1 MSAVL
6 RGALRR
12 LRPPRRGGRPDP
24 LAAAALRPLGG
35 GAGEQGRRETQSPS
49 LGKDRA
55 DTVIVGG
62 GCVGVSLAYH
72 LAKAGLKDVV
82 LLEKSELTAGST
94 WHAAGLTTYFHPG
107 INLKKIHSYSIKLY
121 EKLEEE
127 TGQAVGFHQPGSIR
141 IASTPTRVDEFKY
154 QMTRAGWHPT
164 EQYLITPEKVQELFP
179 LLNMDMV
186 LAGLYN
192 PGDGHIDP
200 YSLTMALAAGARK
213 YGAQLNY
220 PVEVTNL
227 NSRSDGTWEVETP
240 LGRIRAKRVVNTA
253 GFWAREIGK
262 MIGLQHP
269 LIPVHHQYVV
279 TSTIPEVKALKTE
292 LPVIR
297 DLEGSYYLRQERDG
311 LLFGPYESEEKM
323 KLQDSWVTNGVP
335 PGFGKELFES
345 DLDRIM
351 EHIEAAM
358 EMVPVLKNAD
368 IVNTIAGPITYSPDI
383 LPMVGPHQ
391 GVINY
396 WVAIG
401 FGWRLVAS
409 GVPPWS
415 VLGPVLFNTFIND
428 IDGGI
433 ECTLSKFA
441 DNTKLSGA
449 VDTPEGWDAIQ
460 RDLDKLK
467 KWARANLMGFNKAK
481 CKVLHLGQ
489 GNPQYQYRL
498 GDEGIARSPAEKDL
512 GVLVGEKL
520 DTSQQCVLTAQKASH
535 ILGCIKRNIASRSRE
550 VILPLY
556 SALVRPHLE
565 SCVQLWSPQHRKD
578 MDLLEWVQRRATKMI
593 RGLEHLSCG
602 DRLRELGLF
611 SLEKR
616 RLREDLIVAF
626 QYFKGAY
633 KKDGDRLFSRACS
646 NRTRANGWKLKGG
659 RFRPDI
665 RKKFFTMSVVK
676 HWNRLPREVVDAPS
690 LETFKARYGII
701 HAGGIGKY
709 LSDWI
714 LEGEPPFDLIELDP
728 NRYGKWTTTEYT
740 AAKAR
745 ESYGFNNIVGYP
757 KEERFAGRPTERT
770 SGLYDLLKSKC
781 SMGFHAGWEQPH
793 WFYKPGDETGYKPS
807 FRRTNWFDPVG
818 REYKQVME
826 KVGVI
831 DLSPFGKFKVKG
843 TDSVKLL
850 DHLFANVVP
859 KVGSTNISH
868 MLTPRGKV
876 YAELTVSQLY
886 PGEFMLV
893 TGSGSELHD
902 LRWIEE
908 EVMRGG
914 YKVEIENMTD
924 DMGVLGVAGPY
935 ARQILQKLTSED
947 LSDGSFKF
955 LQSRHVK
962 LSDIAVTA
970 IRISYTGELGWELY
984 HRKEDSAALY
994 SAIMEA
1000 GQKEGI
1006 DNFGTYALNALRL
1019 EKGFRAWGAEMNCDT
1034 NPLEAGLGY
1043 FVKLNKVCLII
1054 FKMFYYAQG
1063 YSFKGL
1069 KRKMLTNCKIK

>member
-1 MSAVL
+1 KEAS
-6 RGALRR
+6 
-12 LRPPRRGGRPDP
+12 
-24 LAAAALRPLGG
+24 
-35 GAGEQGRRETQSPS
+35 SPS

-55 DTVIVGG
+55 DTVIIGG

-107 INLKKIHSYSIKLY
+107 INLKKIHAYSIKLY

-127 TGQAVGFHQPGSIR
+127 TGQPVGFHQPGSIR

-179 LLNMDMV
+179 LLNMDKV

-220 PVEVTNL
+220 PVQVTSL
-227 NSRSDGTWEVETP
+227 NFRSDGTWEVETP
-240 LGRIRAKRVVNTA
+240 LGIIQAKRIVNAA
-253 GFWAREIGK
+253 GFWARDIGK

-323 KLQDSWVTNGVP
+323 KLQESWVTNGVP

-358 EMVPVLKNAD
+358 EMVPVLRKAD
-368 IVNTIAGPITYSPDI
+368 IINTIAGPITYSPDI

-391 GVINY
+391 GVRNY

-401 FGWRLVAS
+401 FG
-409 GVPPWS
+409 
-415 VLGPVLFNTFIND
+415 
-428 IDGGI
+428 
-433 ECTLSKFA
+433 
-441 DNTKLSGA
+441 
-449 VDTPEGWDAIQ
+449 
-460 RDLDKLK
+460 
-467 KWARANLMGFNKAK
+467 
-481 CKVLHLGQ
+481 
-489 GNPQYQYRL
+489 
-498 GDEGIARSPAEKDL
+498 
-512 GVLVGEKL
+512 
-520 DTSQQCVLTAQKASH
+520 
-535 ILGCIKRNIASRSRE
+535 
-550 VILPLY
+550 
-556 SALVRPHLE
+556 
-565 SCVQLWSPQHRKD
+565 
-578 MDLLEWVQRRATKMI
+578 
-593 RGLEHLSCG
+593 
-602 DRLRELGLF
+602 
-611 SLEKR
+611 
-616 RLREDLIVAF
+616 
-626 QYFKGAY
+626 
-633 KKDGDRLFSRACS
+633 
-646 NRTRANGWKLKGG
+646 
-659 RFRPDI
+659 
-665 RKKFFTMSVVK
+665 
-676 HWNRLPREVVDAPS
+676 
-690 LETFKARYGII
+690 YGII
-701 HAGGIGKY
+701 HAGGMGKY

-714 LEGEPPFDLIELDP
+714 LEGEPPFDLIEVDP
-728 NRYGKWTTTEYT
+728 NRYGKWTTTAYT

-807 FRRTNWFDPVG
+807 FQRTNWFDPVG

-902 LRWIEE
+902 LRL
-908 EVMRGG
+908 V
-914 YKVEIENMTD
+914 Y
-924 DMGVLGVAGPY
+924 
-935 ARQILQKLTSED
+935 ILMHILKQLKSLQFIF
-947 LSDGSFKF
+947 SFCCAKY
-955 LQSRHVK
+955 VK
-962 LSDIAVTA
+962 YTHSYLHSVTFAVHLPSHHLF
-970 IRISYTGELGWELY
+970 IMSLIYPCELGWELY
-984 HRKEDSAALY
+984 HRKEDSVPLY

-1034 NPLEAGLGY
+1034 NPLEAGLEY
-1043 FVKLNKVCLII
+1043 FVKLNKAADFTGKQALKQIKEEGLRRRLVYLTLETDNVDPEGNESVWHNGKARTIVIGNTTSGCFSYGAQQSLAFAYVPMELSKAGQKLEVELLGKNYPATII
-1054 FKMFYYAQG
+1054 QEPLVLTEPTRMRLQR
-1063 YSFKGL
+1063 KGESP
-1069 KRKMLTNCKIK
+1069 KI

>member
-1 MSAVL
+1 
-6 RGALRR
+6 
-12 LRPPRRGGRPDP
+12 
-24 LAAAALRPLGG
+24 
-35 GAGEQGRRETQSPS
+35 QETPSPS

-55 DTVIVGG
+55 DTVIIGG

-127 TGQAVGFHQPGSIR
+127 TGQHIAFYLEGSTTSSSSSILPSPTVSTSLSLPQLPDSPETH
-141 IASTPTRVDEFKY
+141 ASLDFP
-154 QMTRAGWHPT
+154 PS
-164 EQYLITPEKVQELFP
+164 FP
-179 LLNMDMV
+179 LLRPTLLDPESRERGWRYSKLLRAAAIPVNCICPIPRSVCSDFTADVGHDAEPNLLNLVCLHISV
-186 LAGLYN
+186 LFLS
-192 PGDGHIDP
+192 
-200 YSLTMALAAGARK
+200 SL
-213 YGAQLNY
+213 
-220 PVEVTNL
+220 
-227 NSRSDGTWEVETP
+227 
-240 LGRIRAKRVVNTA
+240 
-253 GFWAREIGK
+253 GFWARDIGK

-351 EHIEAAM
+351 EYMEIAM
-358 EMVPVLKNAD
+358 EMVPVLKKAD
-368 IVNTIAGPITYSPDI
+368 IVNTIAGPITYSPDV

-391 GVINY
+391 GVRNY

-401 FGWRLVAS
+401 FGM
-409 GVPPWS
+409 PWI
-415 VLGPVLFNTFIND
+415 LVLFCF
-428 IDGGI
+428 
-433 ECTLSKFA
+433 
-441 DNTKLSGA
+441 
-449 VDTPEGWDAIQ
+449 
-460 RDLDKLK
+460 
-467 KWARANLMGFNKAK
+467 
-481 CKVLHLGQ
+481 
-489 GNPQYQYRL
+489 
-498 GDEGIARSPAEKDL
+498 
-512 GVLVGEKL
+512 
-520 DTSQQCVLTAQKASH
+520 
-535 ILGCIKRNIASRSRE
+535 
-550 VILPLY
+550 
-556 SALVRPHLE
+556 
-565 SCVQLWSPQHRKD
+565 
-578 MDLLEWVQRRATKMI
+578 
-593 RGLEHLSCG
+593 
-602 DRLRELGLF
+602 F
-611 SLEKR
+611 SL
-616 RLREDLIVAF
+616 
-626 QYFKGAY
+626 
-633 KKDGDRLFSRACS
+633 
-646 NRTRANGWKLKGG
+646 
-659 RFRPDI
+659 
-665 RKKFFTMSVVK
+665 
-676 HWNRLPREVVDAPS
+676 
-690 LETFKARYGII
+690 
-701 HAGGIGKY
+701 
-709 LSDWI
+709 
-714 LEGEPPFDLIELDP
+714 
-728 NRYGKWTTTEYT
+728 
-740 AAKAR
+740 
-745 ESYGFNNIVGYP
+745 VGYP

-908 EVMRGG
+908 EVRRGE

-924 DMGVLGVAGPY
+924 EMGVLGVAGPY
-935 ARQILQKLTSED
+935 ARQILQKLASED
-947 LSDGSFKF
+947 LSEDSFKF
-955 LQSRHVK
+955 LQSRHMK

-984 HRKEDSAALY
+984 HRKEDSVALY

-1034 NPLEAGLGY
+1034 NPLEAGLEY
-1043 FVKLNKVCLII
+1043 FVKLNKPADFTGKQALKQIKEKGFKRRLVYLTLETDNVDPEGNESVWHNGKVIGNTTSGSFSYRAQQSLAFAYVPTELSKVGQKLEVELLGKNYPATII
-1054 FKMFYYAQG
+1054 QEPLVLTEPTRMHLQR
-1063 YSFKGL
+1063 KGESP
-1069 KRKMLTNCKIK
+1069 KI

>member
-1 MSAVL
+1 MSAML
-6 RGALRR
+6 RAALRR
-12 LRPPRRGGRPDP
+12 LPLPCRGGCPGP
-24 LAAAALRPLGG
+24 SAALRALGG
-35 GAGEQGRRETQSPS
+35 AASARAGKENRSPS
-49 LGKDRA
+49 LGKDKA
-55 DTVIVGG
+55 DTVIIGG

-72 LAKAGLKDVV
+72 LAKAGLQDVV

-107 INLKKIHSYSIKLY
+107 INLKKIHAYSIKLY

-179 LLNMDMV
+179 LLNMDKV

-220 PVEVTNL
+220 PVQVTNL

-240 LGRIRAKRVVNTA
+240 LGVIQAKRIVNTA
-253 GFWAREIGK
+253 GFWAHEIGK

-269 LIPVHHQYVV
+269 VIPVHHQYVV
-279 TSTIPEVKALKTE
+279 TSTVPEVKALKTE

-311 LLFGPYESEEKM
+311 LLFGPYESQEKM

-351 EHIEAAM
+351 EYVEAAM
-358 EMVPVLKNAD
+358 EMVPVLKKAN
-368 IVNTIAGPITYSPDI
+368 IINTVSGPITYSPDI

-391 GVINY
+391 GVRNY

-401 FGWRLVAS
+401 FG
-409 GVPPWS
+409 
-415 VLGPVLFNTFIND
+415 
-428 IDGGI
+428 
-433 ECTLSKFA
+433 
-441 DNTKLSGA
+441 
-449 VDTPEGWDAIQ
+449 
-460 RDLDKLK
+460 
-467 KWARANLMGFNKAK
+467 
-481 CKVLHLGQ
+481 
-489 GNPQYQYRL
+489 
-498 GDEGIARSPAEKDL
+498 
-512 GVLVGEKL
+512 
-520 DTSQQCVLTAQKASH
+520 
-535 ILGCIKRNIASRSRE
+535 
-550 VILPLY
+550 
-556 SALVRPHLE
+556 
-565 SCVQLWSPQHRKD
+565 
-578 MDLLEWVQRRATKMI
+578 
-593 RGLEHLSCG
+593 
-602 DRLRELGLF
+602 
-611 SLEKR
+611 
-616 RLREDLIVAF
+616 
-626 QYFKGAY
+626 
-633 KKDGDRLFSRACS
+633 
-646 NRTRANGWKLKGG
+646 
-659 RFRPDI
+659 
-665 RKKFFTMSVVK
+665 
-676 HWNRLPREVVDAPS
+676 
-690 LETFKARYGII
+690 YGII

-745 ESYGFNNIVGYP
+745 ESYGFNNIIIYP

-770 SGLYDLLKSKC
+770 SGLYDLLKTKC

-826 KVGVI
+826 RAGVI

-868 MLTPRGKV
+868 MLTPKGKV

-908 EVMRGG
+908 EVVRGG

-924 DMGVLGVAGPY
+924 EMGVLGVAGPY
-935 ARQILQKLTSED
+935 ARQVLQRLTAED

-955 LQSRHVK
+955 LQSRHLK

-984 HRKEDSAALY
+984 HRKEDSVALY
-994 SAIMEA
+994 NAIMDA

-1034 NPLEAGLGY
+1034 NPLEAGLEY
-1043 FVKLNKVCLII
+1043 FVKLNKPADFIGK
-1054 FKMFYYAQG
+1054 KMLKQIKE
-1063 YSFKGL
+1063 KGL
-1069 KRKMLTNCKIK
+1069 KRRLVYLTLETDDVDPEGNESVWHNGKVIGNTTSGSFSYSAKQSLAFAYVPTELSKVGQKLEVELLGKNYSATIIQEPLVLTEPTRTRLQRKGQSPKI

>member
-12 LRPPRRGGRPDP
+12 LRPPRRPGTLG
-24 LAAAALRPLGG
+24 AAAQRPLG
-35 GAGEQGRRETQSPS
+35 AQGRKETSSPS

-55 DTVIVGG
+55 DTVVIGG

-107 INLKKIHSYSIKLY
+107 INLKKIHAYSIKLY

-127 TGQAVGFHQPGSIR
+127 TGQPVGFHQPGSIR

-179 LLNMDMV
+179 LLNMDKV

-220 PVEVTNL
+220 PVQVTNL

-240 LGRIRAKRVVNTA
+240 LGIIQAKRIVNTA
-253 GFWAREIGK
+253 GFWARDIGK

-279 TSTIPEVKALKTE
+279 TSTISEVKALKTE

-323 KLQDSWVTNGVP
+323 KLQESWVTNGVP
-335 PGFGKELFES
+335 P
-345 DLDRIM
+345 
-351 EHIEAAM
+351 
-358 EMVPVLKNAD
+358 
-368 IVNTIAGPITYSPDI
+368 
-383 LPMVGPHQ
+383 
-391 GVINY
+391 
-396 WVAIG
+396 
-401 FGWRLVAS
+401 
-409 GVPPWS
+409 
-415 VLGPVLFNTFIND
+415 
-428 IDGGI
+428 
-433 ECTLSKFA
+433 
-441 DNTKLSGA
+441 
-449 VDTPEGWDAIQ
+449 
-460 RDLDKLK
+460 
-467 KWARANLMGFNKAK
+467 
-481 CKVLHLGQ
+481 
-489 GNPQYQYRL
+489 
-498 GDEGIARSPAEKDL
+498 
-512 GVLVGEKL
+512 
-520 DTSQQCVLTAQKASH
+520 
-535 ILGCIKRNIASRSRE
+535 
-550 VILPLY
+550 
-556 SALVRPHLE
+556 
-565 SCVQLWSPQHRKD
+565 
-578 MDLLEWVQRRATKMI
+578 
-593 RGLEHLSCG
+593 
-602 DRLRELGLF
+602 
-611 SLEKR
+611 
-616 RLREDLIVAF
+616 
-626 QYFKGAY
+626 
-633 KKDGDRLFSRACS
+633 
-646 NRTRANGWKLKGG
+646 
-659 RFRPDI
+659 
-665 RKKFFTMSVVK
+665 
-676 HWNRLPREVVDAPS
+676 
-690 LETFKARYGII
+690 
-701 HAGGIGKY
+701 
-709 LSDWI
+709 
-714 LEGEPPFDLIELDP
+714 
-728 NRYGKWTTTEYT
+728 
-740 AAKAR
+740 
-745 ESYGFNNIVGYP
+745 VGYP

-908 EVMRGG
+908 KVTRDG

-924 DMGVLGVAGPY
+924 EMGVLSVAGPY
-935 ARQILQKLTSED
+935 ARQVLQKLTNED
-947 LSDGSFKF
+947 LSDTSFKF
-955 LQSRHVK
+955 LQCRHLK
-962 LSDIAVTA
+962 LSNIAVTA

-984 HRKEDSAALY
+984 HRKEDSVPLY

-1034 NPLEAGLGY
+1034 NPLEAGLEY
-1043 FVKLNKVCLII
+1043 FVKLNKIHTGLQHQIIWPCQPSCLPLDEKLLPELLQEAGYVTHMVGKWHLGMYRKECLPTRRGFDTYFGYLLGSEDYYTHDRCVLIKARNVTRCALDFRDGEEVATGFKNVYSTNLFTERAIDLIASHKTEKPLFLYLAFQSVHEPLEVPEEYMKPYSSIKDVKRRQYAGMVTLMDEAVGNLTDALKAYGLWDNTVFVFSTDNGGQTLAGGNNWPLRGRKWTLWEGGVRGVGFVASPLLKQKGVESHELIHISDWLPTLVHLAGGHTNGTKPLDGFDVWKAISEGRPSPRVELLHNIDPMFVDDFPCLGIDKRTSLPQSNSSPWDDTLFNISMHAAIRHGKWKLLTGYPGCSHWFPPPSLFSESQIQSSDPSTKRLWLFDII
-1054 FKMFYYAQG
+1054 HDPEEKNDVSEKYPHVVEKLLARLQYYYKRSVPVFYPDEDPDCDPAATG
-1063 YSFKGL
+1063 AWGPWA
-1069 KRKMLTNCKIK
+1069 